1 MITKL
6 KERSEIGGWGG
17 VNLEKEVGHW
27 VMKMWD

>member
-6 KERSEIGGWGG
+6 KERSAIGGGG
-17 VNLEKEVGHW
+17 VNLEKKVGHW

>member
-6 KERSEIGGWGG
+6 KERSEMGGG

-27 VMKMWD
+27 VMKMWN

>member
-6 KERSEIGGWGG
+6 KERSEMGG

-27 VMKMWD
+27 VMKMWN